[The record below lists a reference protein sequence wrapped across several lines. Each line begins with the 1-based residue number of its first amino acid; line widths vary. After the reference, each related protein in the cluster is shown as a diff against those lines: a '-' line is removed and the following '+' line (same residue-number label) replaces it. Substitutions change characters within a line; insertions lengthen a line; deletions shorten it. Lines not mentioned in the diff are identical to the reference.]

1 MSPYKFVFYLVVQ
14 DKFILKDIGISING
28 LGCFLSLFLIF
39 ETIKMKIPVL
49 IQRKIFE
56 LLTQGHTHR
65 QIAKRV
71 KVSPTTV
78 GVIAK
83 KLNEIQ
89 IPIPEVFGLS
99 NQHFIEIVQT
109 NVVNGLQRCKPIP
122 DFIYIND
129 QMKIKDMTLKQLW
142 LEFKEAQP
150 DGISYSRF
158 AKLYKQWLK
167 KLHPS
172 MRQNFTAGQT
182 LLVDFCGKT
191 MPIHNPDSDKVKNVQ
206 IFVGVLGA
214 SSLITAIAVN
224 TQQTHDWLKC
234 FTATFDRIGGV
245 PREVITDNLKAAVIK
260 TGRKGTI
267 FNRTFEQFAE
277 YHNFAILN
285 TRPRTP
291 QDKGLAEVSVQ
302 IIQRSVLVKL
312 RNRKFF
318 SLDELQK
325 TLDIEVDKINRG
337 ITKRFPESRW
347 DRFNRFEKNQLLAL
361 PISPYPFSKWI
372 FEQTVSEFYQFTVDG
387 NIYSVPY
394 TMIGKKLDIAI
405 TSSKVQFFYENELI
419 TSHKILDGSGGASIL
434 EEHMPANHRLYNAL
448 SPASIKQWAKL
459 IGHYVYTF
467 VDRLLNT
474 SKQLARNIKSLNKLR
489 DYVLENKLDS
499 VLDQACEYA
508 LKYNLL
514 AVTDLLY
521 VLKNQKYIQTMN
533 INQKVSQTTHAN
545 LRGANYFGGD
555 AR

>member
-1 MSPYKFVFYLVVQ
+1 MLVLSPSIYLS
-14 DKFILKDIGISING
+14 DFGS
-28 LGCFLSLFLIF
+28 FL
-39 ETIKMKIPVL
+39 MKIPVV

-56 LLTQGHTHR
+56 FLTQGNTHR

-71 KVSPTTV
+71 NVSPTTV

-89 IPIPEVFGLS
+89 MPVADVLNAS
-99 NQHFIEIVQT
+99 NQEFIDILQT
-109 NVVNGLQRCKPIP
+109 GVVKNVEKCKPVP
-122 DFIYIND
+122 DFTYIND
-129 QMKIKDMTLKQLW
+129 QMKIRDMTLKQLW
-142 LEFKEAQP
+142 LEFKETQP
-150 DGISYSRF
+150 DCVSYSRF

-172 MRQNFTAGQT
+172 MRQNFAAGQT

-191 MPIHNPDSDKVKNVQ
+191 MPLHDLESDKVRHVQ
-206 IFVGVLGA
+206 IFAGVLGA
-214 SSLITAIAVN
+214 SSLITAIASE

-234 FTATFDRIGGV
+234 FTATFERIGGV

-260 TGRKGTI
+260 TGRNGTV
-267 FNRTFEQFAE
+267 FNKTFEQFAD

-318 SLDELQK
+318 SLEELQK
-325 TLDIEVDKINRG
+325 ALDVEVDKINRA

-347 DRFNRFEKNQLLAL
+347 DRFNRFEKNELLSL
-361 PISPYPFSKWI
+361 PAHPYPFSKWI
-372 FEQTVSEFYQFTVDG
+372 FQQTVSEFYQFTVDG

-394 TMIGKKLDIAI
+394 TLIGKKLDIGI
-405 TSSKVQFFYENELI
+405 TSREVQFFYENEI
-419 TSHKILDGSGGASIL
+419 IASHDLLMGYGEASIL

-448 SPASIKQWAKL
+448 SPASIKQWAKSV
-459 IGHYVYTF
+459 GNYVYEF
-467 VDRLLNT
+467 VNQVLNK

-489 DYVLENKLDS
+489 DYILENKLDS
-499 VLDQACEYA
+499 VLNQACEYA

-514 AVTDLLY
+514 AVTDLMY
-521 VLKNQKYIQTMN
+521 VLKNRKYIQPLNTTQTMN
-533 INQKVSQTTHAN
+533 TYTHAN